1 MSDAAGAMDASS
13 SGPDAFAHEGAR
25 GRGIDASFLGLV
37 LLAMVFFPRILTA
50 MGAPAAL
57 NFAHF
62 ALAAP
67 FASLALPQMREGMA
81 GRVVL
86 SLALLFCVICTS
98 ALLNQAG
105 ATNAALDFLLL
116 SEPFLFLLLLVSAPM
131 STQQFTRFRAA
142 TLMFAAIH
150 VLLGLFQGLSGRT
163 HDDVKGV
170 FIGQGAGHHVGGAV
184 ALATAGYLLFG
195 HGSAG
200 RTILRLG
207 MALGCWMVVVFSD
220 SKQVVAAFVVAM
232 VGVVALRTR
241 DVRSLAVSL
250 ALGAGVLAVLW
261 PLRNEFQVTSMLTE
275 EWRIRG
281 GIEQKA
287 SIAPLLASQC
297 DSPANWILGL
307 GPGHTVGRL
316 GSSLLEYRPLLEPL
330 GATLSPITREAIRLR
345 ESSEFSSTSSH
356 TGSSVW
362 SPLFFWAG
370 LIGDLGLLGLAV
382 YLCLW
387 VIVWRAICHTALSQ
401 LLVLGMFV
409 LGSIFAWLEEPGYM
423 LFNVAIIALEWQS
436 RTRAGLLA
444 ATRGS
449 T

>member
-1 MSDAAGAMDASS
+1 MEASDSAAV
-13 SGPDAFAHEGAR
+13 FAHPAPR
-25 GRGIDASFLGLV
+25 GRGIDASFLGLA
-37 LLAMVFFPRILTA
+37 LLAAVFFPRVLTA
-50 MGAPAAL
+50 MGAPGAL

-67 FASLALPQMREGMA
+67 CAALALPQMREGLA
-81 GRVVL
+81 GRVLVA
-86 SLALLFCVICTS
+86 LALLFCVICAS
-98 ALLNQAG
+98 ALVNQAG

-116 SEPFLFLLLLVSAPM
+116 SEPFLFLLLLVSEPM
-131 STQQFTRFRAA
+131 SPQQFTRFRAA
-142 TLMFAAIH
+142 TLLFAAVH

-200 RTILRLG
+200 RRILRLS
-207 MALGCWMVVVFSD
+207 MALACWMVVVFSD
-220 SKQVVAAFVVAM
+220 SKQVVAAFVVAL
-232 VGVVALRTR
+232 VGLVALRAR
-241 DVRSLAVSL
+241 DVRSLAMSVG
-250 ALGAGVLAVLW
+250 LGVAVLAVVW

-281 GIEQKA
+281 GIEQKV
-287 SIAPLLASQC
+287 SIAPLLASHC
-297 DSPANWILGL
+297 DSPANWLLGL

-345 ESSEFSSTSSH
+345 ESSEFSSTRSH

-370 LIGDLGLLGLAV
+370 LIGDLGLLGLGV
-382 YLCLW
+382 YLSLW
-387 VIVWRAICHTALSQ
+387 ILVWRAICHTALSQ
-401 LLVLGMFV
+401 LLLLGMFV
-409 LGSIFAWLEEPGYM
+409 LGGIFAWLEEPGYM

-436 RTRAGLLA
+436 RIRAGPVA
-444 ATRGS
+444 DMRGP